1 MQVISCSAY
10 DIPASDKGTTRNRNK
25 IDKTERYTFIGYEHN
40 IYRFLRKC
48 TFLSKTKLKYSDNQ
62 LKTRCYE
69 RLISSTRAL

>member
-10 DIPASDKGTTRNRNK
+10 ETPASDKETTRDRNRT
-25 IDKTERYTFIGYEHN
+25 DKTERCTFIGYEHN